1 MPATRPAFRRI
12 PRPSAIALALGCV
25 AATGSM
31 AAPETATATAT
42 APAPACGASGV
53 AVQVLGSGGP
63 EMKGRASSSY
73 LVWQQGK
80 ARLLIDA
87 GGGSAVRFGESA
99 ARMSDL
105 EAVLFSHLH
114 SDHSAD
120 FPVLVKSAHFEPR
133 KEALPVLGPP
143 GTELMPSMT
152 EFIDALFAPK
162 MGLYRY
168 LGKQGNESS
177 FELKPQTLT
186 LDDKEVRQVFE
197 SPRLKVF
204 ASVVLHA
211 KIPSLAYRVEID
223 GKRIAFSGDTN
234 GNNGNL
240 EKLAAQSQM
249 FVAHHAIDDG
259 FHSPFGERTLHMP
272 PALIGKIAA
281 SAGVGE
287 LILSHRRPETLGKEA
302 SAQKAIE
309 REYKGP
315 VRFANDLDCFS
326 VPWV

>member
-1 MPATRPAFRRI
+1 MSLLRSSLHCLAPT
-12 PRPSAIALALGCV
+12 ALAVLF
-25 AATGSM
+25 AATSF
-31 AAPETATATAT
+31 AATSPAT
-42 APAPACGASGV
+42 APPPTCGAIEV

-73 LVWQQGK
+73 LIWQQGK
-80 ARLLIDA
+80 ARVLIDA
-87 GGGSAVRFGESA
+87 GGGSSLRFGESGA
-99 ARMSDL
+99 LMSDL
-105 EAVLFSHLH
+105 DVVLFTHLH

-133 KEALPVLGPP
+133 KNALPVLGPP

-152 EFIDALFAPK
+152 EFVEMLFAPK
-162 MGLYRY
+162 SGLYRY
-168 LGKQGNESS
+168 LGQQGNESS

-186 LDDKEVRQVFE
+186 LTETEVRQVFD

-204 ASVVLHA
+204 ATVVIHA
-211 KIPSLAYRVEID
+211 KIPALAYRVEVD

-272 PALIGKIAA
+272 PDVIGKIAA

-309 REYKGP
+309 RAFKGP
-315 VRFANDLDCFS
+315 ISFANDLDCFP
-326 VPWV
+326 VR